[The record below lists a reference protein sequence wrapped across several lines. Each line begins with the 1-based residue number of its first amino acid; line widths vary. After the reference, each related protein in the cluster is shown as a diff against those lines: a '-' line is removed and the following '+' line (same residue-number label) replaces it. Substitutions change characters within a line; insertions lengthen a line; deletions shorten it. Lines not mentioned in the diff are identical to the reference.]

1 MDIEIL
7 LKIASILASD
17 DVNDLGG
24 QKKSFWNNPYDL
36 RNISNKLHQSS
47 ILSSVDIE
55 KLL

>member
-24 QKKSFWNNPYDL
+24 QKKVFG
-36 RNISNKLHQSS
+36 I
-47 ILSSVDIE
+47 ILMI
-55 KLL
+55 